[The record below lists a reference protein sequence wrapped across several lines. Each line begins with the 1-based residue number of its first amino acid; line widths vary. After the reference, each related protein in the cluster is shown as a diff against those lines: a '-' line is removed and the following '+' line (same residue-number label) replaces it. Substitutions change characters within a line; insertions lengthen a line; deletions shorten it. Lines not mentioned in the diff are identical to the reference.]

1 MNVGVSF
8 LKGTKQIENAQIT
21 MKIIIILEKLVW
33 AVWGITKIMLQ
44 LIAGGIHE
52 FEVLYHA
59 LQQIFYG
66 TRRRIFYSILSLGDF
81 LYPLLGSFTA
91 EVHIVWQ

>member
-1 MNVGVSF
+1 MN
-8 LKGTKQIENAQIT
+8 LK
-21 MKIIIILEKLVW
+21 
-33 AVWGITKIMLQ
+33 
-44 LIAGGIHE
+44 
-52 FEVLYHA
+52 FCHA

-91 EVHIVWQ
+91 EVHIV